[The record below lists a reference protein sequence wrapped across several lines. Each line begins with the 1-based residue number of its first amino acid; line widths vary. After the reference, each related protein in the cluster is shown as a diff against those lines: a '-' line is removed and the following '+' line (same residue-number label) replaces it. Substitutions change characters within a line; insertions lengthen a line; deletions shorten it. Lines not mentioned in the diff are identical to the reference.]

1 MGAFELVLML
11 LIAALILATVAG
23 LMYAAIPIS
32 KLITQYNISK
42 LF

>member
-23 LMYAAIPIS
+23 LMYVASSIS

-42 LF
+42 LH